1 MSMEIVMPKT
11 GLTNTENALDKWQV
25 SEGEQVKKGQVLAE
39 IESEKTTMPFESP
52 EDGIIHL
59 VAGEGDTVPV
69 GGVIAY
75 LAADEAQY
83 QAVCTASAA
92 PQAAPQSPAA
102 PQAAPAPTVRKAA
115 GGRIIASPL
124 ARKKAEK
131 AGIDLSLITG
141 TGPGG
146 RIVARDVDSCQ
157 PAVQSAV
164 GAKSRE
170 PVRIPLTPIR
180 KAIARNMF
188 NSLHTMAQT
197 SDSVEVDVT
206 ELAAMR
212 RRLVENEKLLG
223 TRVTLNDLL
232 SYAAV
237 KMLKTHPLANASY
250 TDQEILTFPYVNLSV
265 AVATD
270 YGLTSPVVRDADQMS
285 LVELSRAL
293 REIVVK
299 AREKRLTADDQR
311 DGTFTLTNMGVFPVD
326 NFNPILPAPQS
337 CIMGFGRA
345 VEKPVVYQGQI
356 CVRTMMSLSV
366 TYDHRVFDGVEICS
380 ILKTMKEYLETPEL
394 FLAQ

>member
-52 EDGIIHL
+52 ADGKIHL

-131 AGIDLSLITG
+131 AGIDLSLISG

-157 PAVQSAV
+157 PAVQSAA

-356 CVRTMMSLSV
+356 CLSV
-366 TYDHRVFDGVEICS
+366 TYDHRVFDGGEIGS